1 MSIFSFLFLLG
12 GVVNVEV
19 GGYMSHIHKIY
30 ISMSSHKKIR
40 SLLPKMASQWFD
52 LPIFSFFVGW
62 LMWRLGAI
70 SLIFTKYILIWAP
83 TKKNQVS
90 TPKNGFTMI
99 WFDYIFLFPLCVGWL
114 MWRWEAICLIFTKY
128 NLIWAPTKK
137 IRSLLPK
144 MASQWS
150 DLPIFSFFSFVWGG

>member
-1 MSIFSFLFLLG
+1 MWRWGAICLIFTKYILVWAPTKKLG
-12 GVVNVEV
+12 L
-19 GGYMSHIHKIY
+19 Y
-30 ISMSSHKKIR
+30 
-40 SLLPKMASQWFD
+40 SQKWLHND
-52 LPIFSFFVGW
+52 LICLYFPFFVGW

>member
-30 ISMSSHKKIR
+30 ICMSSHKKIR

-52 LPIFSFFVGW
+52 LPIFSFFCGVVNVEVG
-62 LMWRLGAI
+62 GYK
-70 SLIFTKYILIWAP
+70 SIFTKYILIWAP
-83 TKKNQVS
+83 TKKNKVS

-99 WFDYIFLFPLCVGWL
+99 WFAYIFLFFLCVGWL
-114 MWRWEAICLIFTKY
+114 MWRWWAICLIFTKY
-128 NLIWAPTKK
+128 ISIWASTKK

-144 MASQWS
+144 MASQ
-150 DLPIFSFFSFVWGG
+150 